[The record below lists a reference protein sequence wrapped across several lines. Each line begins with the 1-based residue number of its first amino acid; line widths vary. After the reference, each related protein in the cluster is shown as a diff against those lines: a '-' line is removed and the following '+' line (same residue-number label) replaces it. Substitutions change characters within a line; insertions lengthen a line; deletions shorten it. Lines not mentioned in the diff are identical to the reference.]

1 MADVGDVV
9 IQGGDT
15 IANHDR
21 IAAAAR
27 TVAARGALLVAFGGD
42 HSISFPLGCG
52 LEALGPF
59 DVVHVDAHADFLDEL
74 DGARL
79 SGASQLRRLAELP
92 FVDSVSALGLR
103 NVDRSEI
110 DGLRALGGRWATT
123 RDVVERGPSRVV
135 ADTVRAGAALYVTV
149 DLDVL
154 DTSVAPGHSLPEP
167 GGLGYAELRALL
179 AEIARRGRAVAVDVV
194 ELNPARDPSG
204 AHRPRGRVDGRA
216 PPERDPRLSGASPR
230 EQAARAGDHGRVDHL
245 PVDGDGPAAGGAR
258 GLGGV
263 DHAPR
268 PGELVGGR
276 REGVMDDRELAG
288 VDARLR
294 REAEGLRR
302 DRLGPQRGL
311 VAEREAGTVDR
322 PGSLAAAASST
333 RALRAWSSSR
343 PSGPGVTPSSAP
355 RSTTPSMT
363 ATTRGCAVTSNA
375 ARSLAGGLDQCDDRR
390 SAGVERVDRP
400 GKARRARPSAPRRRR
415 GRGRRARRGRP
426 RRGACRGR

>member
-1 MADVGDVV
+1 MTSPIVPAPWTFFGAPAAPDLAALDARVAFLGVPFDAGTPQPGLPTGQRAGPAAVREASREILVPGEGWYDLDAGRQRLAGVAMADVGDVV

-42 HSISFPLGCG
+42 HSISFPLGRG

-92 FVDSVSALGLR
+92 FVDSVSALGVR

-179 AEIARRGRAVAVDVV
+179 AEIARRGRVVAVDVV

-204 AHRPRGRVDGRA
+204 ATARVA
-216 PPERDPRLSGASPR
+216 AWTAVHLLS
-230 EQAARAGDHGRVDHL
+230 EI
-245 PVDGDGPAAGGAR
+245 
-258 GLGGV
+258 
-263 DHAPR
+263 
-268 PGELVGGR
+268 
-276 REGVMDDRELAG
+276 
-288 VDARLR
+288 
-294 REAEGLRR
+294 
-302 DRLGPQRGL
+302 
-311 VAEREAGTVDR
+311 
-322 PGSLAAAASST
+322 
-333 RALRAWSSSR
+333 
-343 PSGPGVTPSSAP
+343 
-355 RSTTPSMT
+355 
-363 ATTRGCAVTSNA
+363 
-375 ARSLAGGLDQCDDRR
+375 LD
-390 SAGVERVDRP
+390 
-400 GKARRARPSAPRRRR
+400 
-415 GRGRRARRGRP
+415 
-426 RRGACRGR
+426 

>member
-1 MADVGDVV
+1 MPAPWTFFGAPAAPDLAALDARVAFLGVPFDAGTPQPGLPTGQRAGPAAVREASREIVVPGEGWYDLDAGRQRLAGVAMADVGDVV

-179 AEIARRGRAVAVDVV
+179 AEIARRGRVVAVDVV

-204 AHRPRGRVDGRA
+204 ATARVA
-216 PPERDPRLSGASPR
+216 AWTAVHLLS
-230 EQAARAGDHGRVDHL
+230 EI
-245 PVDGDGPAAGGAR
+245 
-258 GLGGV
+258 
-263 DHAPR
+263 
-268 PGELVGGR
+268 
-276 REGVMDDRELAG
+276 
-288 VDARLR
+288 
-294 REAEGLRR
+294 
-302 DRLGPQRGL
+302 
-311 VAEREAGTVDR
+311 
-322 PGSLAAAASST
+322 
-333 RALRAWSSSR
+333 
-343 PSGPGVTPSSAP
+343 
-355 RSTTPSMT
+355 
-363 ATTRGCAVTSNA
+363 
-375 ARSLAGGLDQCDDRR
+375 LD
-390 SAGVERVDRP
+390 
-400 GKARRARPSAPRRRR
+400 
-415 GRGRRARRGRP
+415 
-426 RRGACRGR
+426 